1 MIDDRVENKR
11 SLKEVAERLSFRQ
24 GILWT
29 GESSSSR
36 FSDPLE
42 GFEMR
47 LYGMVLGGDIEIEGE
62 TNALPCVLLIWD
74 GAFSSAVRRGVE
86 IGERNDACE
95 EMSSGQTATSVDLSR
110 SGLGGAVRGIGWSKE
125 GESDRLTGWTM
136 CKAVLEHPQGQ
147 IRVCEDK

>member
-47 LYGMVLGGDIEIEGE
+47 LYGMVLGEDIEGE

-86 IGERNDACE
+86 IGGRNDACD

-110 SGLGGAVRGIGWSKE
+110 SGLGGGVRGIGWARV
-125 GESDRLTGWTM
+125 GESDRLTG
-136 CKAVLEHPQGQ
+136 
-147 IRVCEDK
+147 

>member
-29 GESSSSR
+29 GESSSLR

-47 LYGMVLGGDIEIEGE
+47 LYGRVLGEDIEGE
-62 TNALPCVLLIWD
+62 TNALPCVLLLWD
-74 GAFSSAVRRGVE
+74 GAFSSAVRRGLE
-86 IGERNDACE
+86 IGGRNDACDE
-95 EMSSGQTATSVDLSR
+95 KSSGQTATSVDLSR
-110 SGLGGAVRGIGWSKE
+110 GGLGLLEGGVRGIGCVKE
-125 GESDRLTGWTM
+125 GEFVTG
-136 CKAVLEHPQGQ
+136 
-147 IRVCEDK
+147 